1 MIGSHTDSTITPED
15 LAADAAAALNNAL
28 AQPASDERDDA
39 IFRNAKHLQLV
50 LDSLSISA
58 TKRQQYQNLITD
70 NLVE

>member
-1 MIGSHTDSTITPED
+1 MIGSNTEVTITAED
-15 LAADAAAALNNAL
+15 LAADAASALNNAL

-39 IFRNAKHLQLV
+39 IYRNAKHLQIV
-50 LDSLSISA
+50 LDGLSISA